1 MCFNL
6 SFSLILKGEAASL
19 ADRLGLTLGL
29 PAATAFLLR
38 KQIQYRL
45 SNGIGKISQSVV
57 NSFSF

>member
-1 MCFNL
+1 
-6 SFSLILKGEAASL
+6 LKGEAASL

-45 SNGIGKISQSVV
+45 SNGIGKMSQSVV